1 MTAPSG
7 PLRAMAFR
15 RESAPSPMKSSSRP
29 ACFLALLALAGLA
42 GCAKPAPPAAEPPGP
57 KVDGA
62 QITYSPQAPQ
72 LASLTI
78 QAAEPRRLAITHL
91 TGRLYW
97 SDDTTVRIFTP
108 VMGRVTAVKADLG
121 QQVAAG
127 APLAEIS
134 SPDYGQALADA
145 RAGAA
150 NFAAAGKTYARAQD
164 LFAHGASA
172 QKDVEAAEAAYRAA
186 AAERDRAA
194 ARLRLYGGHDTESG
208 DTYILRSPVGGVVI
222 SRNLNPG
229 QEVRNDQ
236 MLANAP
242 NLFAPLFVVGDPR
255 VLWLQL
261 DAAES
266 DLTALAPGQQLVVTT
281 RAFPGETFHGS
292 IQSIA
297 PEMDPATRTVKVRG
311 VVQNPDLRLKAEMYV
326 MVDVVRDESKV
337 AGAGVDI
344 PAKAVFTV
352 ENQTYAFV
360 QLAPGRFER
369 RRIEIGT
376 ESDGQVP
383 VMKGITA
390 GEQVVAEGGLLLQAV
405 LDPTS

>member
-1 MTAPSG
+1 
-7 PLRAMAFR
+7 
-15 RESAPSPMKSSSRP
+15 MKS
-29 ACFLALLALAGLA
+29 FLPFGCAPGLLALVAWS
-42 GCAKPAPPAAEPPGP
+42 GCARPAPPVAEPGP
-57 KVDGA
+57 KVEGA
-62 QITYSPQAPQ
+62 HITYPAGAPQ

-78 QAAEPRRLAITHL
+78 ETAQPRRLAVSHL

-97 SDDTTVRIFTP
+97 SDDSTVRIFTP
-108 VMGRVTAVKADLG
+108 VMGRVTAIRADLG
-121 QQVAAG
+121 QKVAAG

-150 NFAAAGKTYARAQD
+150 NFVAAGKTYARAQD

-172 QKDVEAAEAAYRAA
+172 QKDVESAEAAYRAA
-186 AAERDRAA
+186 GAERDRAA
-194 ARLRLYGGHDTESG
+194 ARLRLYGGSVTESG
-208 DTYILRSPVGGVVI
+208 DTYILRSPVAGVVV

-242 NLFAPLFVVGDPR
+242 SLFAPLFVVGNPAQ
-255 VLWLQL
+255 LWLQL

-266 DLTALAPGQQLVVTT
+266 DLASLAPGQQLLVTT
-281 RAFPGETFHGS
+281 RAFPGETFHGA

-297 PEMDPATRTVKVRG
+297 AEMDPATRTIKVRG

-326 MVDVVRDESKV
+326 MVDVLRDESQV
-337 AGAGVDI
+337 AGAGVTI

-352 ENQTYAFV
+352 ENQPYLFV
-360 QLAPGRFER
+360 ELAPGRFER

-376 ESDGQVP
+376 ESDGRVP
-383 VMKGITA
+383 VLQGVAA
-390 GEQVVAEGGLLLQAV
+390 GERVVAEGGLLLQAV
-405 LDPTS
+405 LDPTG